1 MFQLAIIEDKIT
13 CLPDQLNR
21 DPAEVIIEQIEL
33 KYCNK
38 VLLNVGLGISFYDFI
53 SIGDPYL
60 YPGAGSSIQVVTF
73 RLVVFRPF
81 VGEVLIGKVL
91 SSNKDGIKLTM
102 DFFDDIFI
110 PFAHLQQPS
119 QFNTALNVWTWK
131 YETDGDAEYA
141 LQPGDEVS
149 RTFISIKT

>member
-13 CLPDQLNR
+13 CNPDQLSR

-60 YPGAGSSIQVVTF
+60 YPGAGASIQVVTF
-73 RLVVFRPF
+73 RLIVFRPF
-81 VGEVLIGKVL
+81 VGEVITGRVL
-91 SSNKDGIKLTM
+91 SSNKDGVKLTL
-102 DFFDDIFI
+102 DFFDDIVI
-110 PFAHLQQPS
+110 PAAQLQQPS
-119 QFNTALNVWTWK
+119 VFNTTAGHWTWK
-131 YETDGDAEYA
+131 YETDSDAEYA
-141 LQPGDEVS
+141 LQAGDEVS
-149 RTFISIKT
+149 YLYR